1 MNKEKKSK
9 LNFFK
14 EGGGWLSSLIMLILL
29 WIIFA
34 IGSEFFLTFRNIMN
48 IGSYMSIMGTMAAGL
63 TVAMLLAG
71 LDVSQYS
78 LAALAG
84 MVLGICFEAGISPW
98 LTLLIVLAVGILGG
112 SFNAFI
118 ITVMGVNPIICTM
131 GTSFIFRG
139 IAYLTTDG
147 RYIRIKDDVYYFIG
161 KGKLAGIPFC
171 MIIMLIT

>member
-9 LNFFK
+9 LNIFK

-84 MVLGICFEAGISPW
+84 MVLGICFPLG
-98 LTLLIVLAVGILGG
+98 LL
-112 SFNAFI
+112 F
-118 ITVMGVNPIICTM
+118 
-131 GTSFIFRG
+131 
-139 IAYLTTDG
+139 
-147 RYIRIKDDVYYFIG
+147 
-161 KGKLAGIPFC
+161 
-171 MIIMLIT
+171 

>member
-1 MNKEKKSK
+1 
-9 LNFFK
+9 
-14 EGGGWLSSLIMLILL
+14 
-29 WIIFA
+29 
-34 IGSEFFLTFRNIMN
+34 
-48 IGSYMSIMGTMAAGL
+48 MSIMGTMAAGL

-147 RYIRIKDDVYYFIG
+147 RYIRIKDDVYYFNRKRKDCRNPILSDNYAHHLCCDLVCTEIYRIW
-161 KGKLAGIPFC
+161 KKRIC
-171 MIIMLIT
+171 SRR